1 MERLVAGVGAAMIFL
16 GAYMMYAAY
25 KAVHTH
31 TSATPLAA
39 AKKAVSG
46 G

>member
-1 MERLVAGVGAAMIFL
+1 MIFV

-25 KAVHTH
+25 KAIHAH
-31 TSATPLAA
+31 TSATPVAA
-39 AKKAVSG
+39 AKQAVAG

>member
-1 MERLVAGVGAAMIFL
+1 MAGLGAAMIFV
-16 GAYMMYAAY
+16 GAYMMYASY

-31 TSATPLAA
+31 TSATPLVA
-39 AKKAVSG
+39 AKAAVG